1 MIGKSPPRQG
11 ELFIAGSMESL
22 IPDDYV
28 LKQVDAVQDIRRA
41 IRLGI
46 EENADMVAAYP
57 MWSFFPW
64 NEAHSP
70 ERVQAWDEELPPLT
84 P

>member
-57 MWSFFPW
+57 I
-64 NEAHSP
+64 
-70 ERVQAWDEELPPLT
+70 VVVLPMEGRAQPGAG
-84 P
+84 PGVG